1 MLLNSLKRMS
11 MHTLRT
17 LLALVLTYCCL
28 AQAQAAHMGFTQ
40 FPQSDGGQTT
50 VFYPTEVAE
59 SIVRLGPFKLSWA
72 HDAQPTQGNGR
83 LVVISHGSGGSPWVH
98 VDLARTL
105 VQHGFVVAVPA
116 HKGDNYRDPS
126 EPGPPSFARRPAEV
140 SRSIDGIASH
150 PFLARFLSLEK
161 VGVFG
166 GSAGGHTALSVA
178 GGQWSESRLRQHCEQ
193 HIAEDFH
200 SCAGF
205 TTSLKGDGLDGVKIW
220 VVRRYI
226 AWRFSDETLHKDF
239 DPRIQAAIA
248 MVPYAADFDRAS
260 LVKPRIPLGLV
271 SAAKDTNQIPRF
283 HSEVIKAACLP
294 RCEIVMD
301 LTNGGHGS
309 MLSPLPPLQEG
320 SVDERLLSD
329 PPGFDR
335 SAVLPELN
343 LRIANFFLRH
353 LVGAT

>member
-1 MLLNSLKRMS
+1 
-11 MHTLRT
+11 MHAFRT
-17 LLALVLTYCCL
+17 LLAFFFAYCCL
-28 AQAQAAHMGFTQ
+28 AQAQAARMGFTQ
-40 FPQSDGGQTT
+40 IPQVDGGQTT
-50 VFYPTEVAE
+50 VFYPTDSAE
-59 SIVRLGPFKLSWA
+59 SAVQQGPFKLSWA
-72 HDAQPTQGNGR
+72 HDAKPTQGNGR

-105 VQHGFVVAVPA
+105 VQHGFVVAIPQ

-126 EPGPPSFARRPAEV
+126 EPGPVSFARRPAEI
-140 SRSIDGIASH
+140 SKSIDAIASH
-150 PFLARFLSLEK
+150 QFLAQFLSLDK

-166 GSAGGHTALSVA
+166 GSAGGHAALSVA

-205 TTSLKGDGLDGVKIW
+205 TTSLMGDALDGIKIW

-226 AWRFSDETLHKDF
+226 AWRFSDESLHKDF

-248 MVPYAADFDRAS
+248 MVPYAADFDMAS
-260 LVKPRIPLGLV
+260 LVHPRIPLGLV
-271 SAAKDTNQIPRF
+271 SAAKDVNQIPKF
-283 HSEVIKAACLP
+283 HSEAVKAACLP
-294 RCEIVMD
+294 QCEVVMD
-301 LTNGGHGS
+301 LADGGHGS
-309 MLSPLPPLQEG
+309 MLSPLFPMKEG

-335 SAVLPELN
+335 TAVLPELN
-343 LRIANFFLRH
+343 LRVAKFFSRH
-353 LVGAT
+353 LVDSR

>member
-1 MLLNSLKRMS
+1 
-11 MHTLRT
+11 MHTFRT
-17 LLALVLTYCCL
+17 MLALLCTYCSV
-28 AQAQAAHMGFTQ
+28 AQAQAAQMGFTQ
-40 FPQSDGGQTT
+40 FPQLDGGQTT
-50 VFYPTEVAE
+50 VFYPTDAAE
-59 SIVRLGPFKLSWA
+59 SSIQKGPFKLSWA
-72 HDAQPTQGNGR
+72 HDAKPARGNGR

-105 VQHGFVVAVPA
+105 VQHGFVVAVPQ
-116 HKGDNYRDPS
+116 HKGDNYLDPS
-126 EPGPPSFARRPAEV
+126 EPGPASWARRPAEV
-140 SRSIDGIASH
+140 SSSIDGIASH
-150 PFLARFLSLEK
+150 PFLAQLLSLDK

-166 GSAGGHTALSVA
+166 GSAGGHTALSLA
-178 GGQWSESRLRQHCEQ
+178 GGQWSDSGVRQHCEQ
-193 HIAEDFH
+193 HIVEDFS

-205 TTSLKGDGLDGVKIW
+205 TTLLKGDGLDGIKIW
-220 VVRRYI
+220 VVRRII
-226 AWRFSDETLHKDF
+226 AWRFSDERLHKDF

-271 SAAKDTNQIPRF
+271 SAAKDVNQIPRF
-283 HSEVIKAACLP
+283 HSEAIKAACLP
-294 RCEIVMD
+294 QCEVVMD

-335 SAVLPELN
+335 TAVLPELN
-343 LRIANFFLRH
+343 QRISKFFFRH
-353 LVGAT
+353 LVGE